1 MRAAIGIA
9 IVGALC
15 VLSACVEQ
23 GDAGAASG
31 TLTANPATSVSLV
44 SAPAEV
50 QPRQATYRCGD
61 GGVLTVEN
69 ARSSVTLTDPQ
80 GEVVTLPAAP
90 ASQQSRYGQSGYALV
105 LEGRDALYMKGGKEP
120 LNCRR

>member
-1 MRAAIGIA
+1 LRSATGFAF
-9 IVGALC
+9 VGVLC
-15 VLSACVEQ
+15 ALSACVEQ
-23 GDAGAASG
+23 GDAGATSG
-31 TLTANPATSVSLV
+31 TLAANPVSLV

-50 QPRQATYRCGD
+50 QPRQATYRCDD

-69 ARSSVTLTDPQ
+69 LKSSVTLTDAQ
-80 GEVVTLPAAP
+80 GDIVTLPAAP
-90 ASQQSRYGQSGYALV
+90 AAQQSRYGQEGYALV